1 MAPSSIERCAGARY
15 YMTSAAREHKARDW
29 LRTAAKD
36 LKAAQN
42 MLAAGDQFEP
52 YHVCFWAQQAAEKAF
67 KAALIFSAQ
76 PFDPTHDLNDLADLL
91 PDDWQARRVV
101 GRLRQLTEYAVE
113 TRYPDARAMP
123 TRDDARQAVQQAAA
137 IFRSISRDLQARGF
151 PPPKPPKPSTGVTAD
166 KNTLDNIP

>member
-1 MAPSSIERCAGARY
+1 
-15 YMTSAAREHKARDW
+15 
-29 LRTAAKD
+29 
-36 LKAAQN
+36 

-52 YHVCFWAQQAAEKAF
+52 YHVCFWAQQTAEKAF
-67 KAALIFSAQ
+67 KAAIDQ
-76 PFDPTHDLNDLADLL
+76 PLDPTHDLNDLADLL

-113 TRYPDARAMP
+113 TRYPDARALP

-151 PPPKPPKPSTGVTAD
+151 PPPKPPKPSSDSTAD
-166 KNTLDNIP
+166 KDTLNNIPQ

>member
-1 MAPSSIERCAGARY
+1 
-15 YMTSAAREHKARDW
+15 MTSAAREQKARDW

-67 KAALIFSAQ
+67 KAALIFSAR
-76 PFDPTHDLNDLADLL
+76 PLDPTHDLNDLADLL

-113 TRYPDARAMP
+113 TRYPDARGVVD
-123 TRDDARQAVQQAAA
+123 TRRRQAG
-137 IFRSISRDLQARGF
+137 RPTSGSDLQVNQSRSSGTRL
-151 PPPKPPKPSTGVTAD
+151 PST
-166 KNTLDNIP
+166 